1 MVSFSITTL
10 TVLFAYGVSSIAGLT
25 CEVPGG
31 TSDDAPAIKA
41 ALATCN
47 NGGTVS
53 DNLRKDFFVSKDKIG
68 CS

>member
-1 MVSFSITTL
+1 MVSFSL
-10 TVLFAYGVSSIAGLT
+10 TKLTIIFAYGVSSIAGLT

-53 DNLRKDFFVSKDKIG
+53 DNL
-68 CS
+68 